1 MTALFT
7 KTIYIKHEQV
17 LFEVSGLYAL
27 NYYLQDNIESLMNKE
42 DIQIRS
48 IVSPLRRD
56 AILPK

>member
-17 LFEVSGLYAL
+17 LFEVSVLYAL